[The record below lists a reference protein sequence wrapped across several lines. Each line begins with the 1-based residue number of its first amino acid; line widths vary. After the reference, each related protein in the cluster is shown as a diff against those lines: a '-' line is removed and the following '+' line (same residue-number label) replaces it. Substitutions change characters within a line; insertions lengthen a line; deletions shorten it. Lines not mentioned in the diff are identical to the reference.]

1 MGLVLFLFQNREC
14 VHDVIN
20 RSALEIH
27 FLEVLEERS
36 RQIMNFCIAAH
47 SKGGLRFLRDL
58 LQLHLQILDL
68 VDVSVDLLGNLCVFL
83 GIVDVPAVVF
93 RRLVKIFLQSAKKP
107 TPVSLTTTTKR
118 AELFAADSSTGGR
131 SPC

>member
-1 MGLVLFLFQNREC
+1 MGLVLLLFQNREC

-20 RSALEIH
+20 LSALEIH

-93 RRLVKIFLQSAKKP
+93 RRRVKIFLQSAKKP
-107 TPVSLTTTTKR
+107 TPVSLTTTTER
-118 AELFAADSSTGGR
+118 AELFAADSSTCGR